1 MTKRLPRAM
10 LCTNLFERARCA
22 MTTLFTASM
31 YYYGFYFMMGKG
43 SVCCGQAGV

>member
-1 MTKRLPRAM
+1 
-10 LCTNLFERARCA
+10 